1 MNILSYEEFKKVMN
15 GVVNEL
21 KFQDKIYDAV
31 NSIGL
36 EGEYFRNVP
45 TVDTTLMLLN
55 RIFKDDAEYP
65 LIDYWVFE
73 LNCGEDWKPDSVVDD
88 DGNSIPLKTIS
99 NLYDELVKQYASK

>member
-1 MNILSYEEFKKVMN
+1 MNILSYEEFEKVMN
-15 GVVNEL
+15 GVINEL

-31 NSIGL
+31 NSMGL
-36 EGEYFRNVP
+36 DGEYFRNVP

-73 LNCGEDWKPDSVVDD
+73 LHCGEDWKPDSVVDD
-88 DGNSIPLKTIS
+88 DGNGILLKTIS